1 MDSKLYTTAIYFG
14 DFQDLEHRHN
24 LQRFDAFGQDRPDE
38 QQTHRFARREII
50 SWWESRRFTYNFL
63 VGIVGIATWLSV
75 LIFGSMAVKPGVD
88 FEEPLMMIIGPFFWA
103 FMANVCY
110 TGGWLLDVTGY
121 IGAPRRKLFKAGLLF
136 SIFLTALPGLW
147 AVVAWLTTVVTGQ
160 KMD

>member
-1 MDSKLYTTAIYFG
+1 
-14 DFQDLEHRHN
+14 
-24 LQRFDAFGQDRPDE
+24 
-38 QQTHRFARREII
+38 
-50 SWWESRRFTYNFL
+50 
-63 VGIVGIATWLSV
+63 
-75 LIFGSMAVKPGVD
+75 MAVKPGVD